1 MSVHGVAL
9 AALAGLCLLLIQP
22 QRWPA
27 DLLALAGSVALLA
40 ALTVSLLGL
49 FFARRLRPA
58 LGTAGF
64 APGVLKLFVTILVA
78 AAAGLLMASW
88 GSLRA
93 GQILAAGITPAQEAQ
108 PLVAHFQVHDL
119 PVFSPGEGAPGDPG
133 YRPASWRFEAEV
145 YSLSSEPGGSPTALT
160 RPFMALISWTARADG
175 WLPPA
180 LAPGD
185 RWQATLSF
193 RAAAGSRNFHGFDFE
208 TWLFENRIRA
218 VGRVSTA
225 KKDPLP
231 HPIRVNVSDGFIDS
245 LGIWIDQARD
255 TIRKAIG
262 QALPEARHA
271 GVMSG
276 LVVGDQRAI
285 DSADWAIF
293 SVTGVS
299 HLMSISGMHV
309 TMFAMMARL
318 GVRLLWTGLGRMGL
332 RVALY
337 MPVPVVCAVAASL
350 AAIGYALLAGFNIP
364 AQRTA
369 VMVTAAALASLTGLR
384 AQRWGV
390 IALTLLVVLVMDP
403 IAPLAPGFW
412 LSFFA
417 VAILFGLADRKTA
430 IGSATVAQ
438 AAITLGIAPLT
449 IAFFQQVSVVGPLAN
464 ALAIPVVTFLVTPLA
479 MVGAVTTFAGFDGP
493 LVWGHW
499 IFDWLFV
506 FLLWCADWPW
516 ASVAWHA
523 PPLWASILA
532 SVGVLFALN
541 ESLPRWRHL
550 AWLGLSV
557 LWLGGEPA
565 PPQGTVTATF
575 LDVGQ
580 GSAVVLRT
588 ARHTL
593 VYDTGPSMG
602 QANAA
607 ERIIIPQLYAM
618 GLRRIDGLVVSHGD
632 DDHASGLAQLVQSHR
647 PPWIATSMAQ
657 EEVQKRVV
665 ANGPATNRCQLDQG
679 WVWDGVW
686 FRFVYPFGAMPEDP
700 RHLGKNEDSCVLE
713 VIDAAGRRILLT
725 GDIPQLQEDEL
736 ISRTGWLAWGSVS
749 RGERPMVLL
758 AAHHGS
764 RGSSS
769 ETFLRALQP
778 TAVVFQAGYRS
789 RFNHPHPEVLSRLRG
804 LEIPFVR
811 TDLQGDLQMHWQG
824 DRPVFLAAADLR
836 RRFWHPRRWDHRP
849 GGDQPRDGSNAGD

>member
-9 AALAGLCLLLIQP
+9 AALAGLGLLLMQP

-27 DLLALAGSVALLA
+27 DVLALAGVAALLA
-40 ALTVSLLGL
+40 ALGLSLLGVL
-49 FFARRLRPA
+49 LARCLRPA
-58 LGTAGF
+58 SWPSSLTPGILNLCTAIF
-64 APGVLKLFVTILVA
+64 IA

-93 GQILAAGITPAQEAQ
+93 GHILAAGIAPEQEAQ
-108 PLVAHFQVHDL
+108 PVVAHFQVHDL
-119 PVFSPGEGAPGDPG
+119 PVFSPAKGAPGDPG

-145 YSLSSEPGGSPTALT
+145 YGLSSEPGAAPTALA
-160 RPFMALISWTARADG
+160 RPFMALISWAARADG
-175 WLPPA
+175 WLPPM

-193 RAAAGSRNFHGFDFE
+193 RAAAGSRNLHGFDFE

-231 HPIRVNVSDGFIDS
+231 RPVLANSADGFIDS
-245 LGIWIDQARD
+245 PAIWIDQARD

-262 QALPEARHA
+262 RALPEARHA

-285 DSADWAIF
+285 DSADWSVF

-318 GVRLLWTGLGRMGL
+318 GVRVFWSGLGRMGL
-332 RVALY
+332 RAALY

-369 VMVTAAALASLTGLR
+369 VMVTVAALASLTGLR

-390 IALTLLVVLVMDP
+390 IALTLLVVLIMDP
-403 IAPLAPGFW
+403 TAPLAPGFW

-479 MVGAVTTFAGFDGP
+479 MVGAVTTFAGFDSP
-493 LVWGHW
+493 LVWGHV
-499 IFDWLFV
+499 IFDWLFS
-506 FLLWCADWPW
+506 FLLWCSDWPW
-516 ASVAWHA
+516 ASLAWHA

-532 SVGVLFALN
+532 SVGVLLALN

-557 LWLGGEPA
+557 LWVGGAPA
-565 PPQGTVTATF
+565 PAPGTVTATF

-580 GSAVVLRT
+580 GSAVILRT

-602 QANAA
+602 RANAA
-607 ERIIIPQLYAM
+607 ERIVIPQLYAM

-657 EEVQKRVV
+657 EEMRTRVL
-665 ANGPATNRCQLDQG
+665 GHLPATNRCQLGEG

-725 GDIPQLQEDEL
+725 GDIPQLQEEEL
-736 ISRTGWLAWGSVS
+736 ISRTNWLAFGTSS
-749 RGERPMVLL
+749 RQTQPMVLL

-769 ETFLRALQP
+769 EVFLRALQP
-778 TAVVFQAGYRS
+778 AVVVFQSGYRS
-789 RFNHPHPEVLSRLRG
+789 RFNHPHPEVLSRLRM
-804 LEIPFVR
+804 LEIPSVR

-824 DRPVFLAAADLR
+824 ERPVFLAAADLR
-836 RRFWHPRRWDHRP
+836 RRFWHPRRWDHRL
-849 GGDQPRDGSNAGD
+849 GGDQLWDSSNAGD

>member
-9 AALAGLCLLLIQP
+9 AALAGLGLLLMQP

-27 DLLALAGSVALLA
+27 DLLAVAGGVALVA
-40 ALTVSLLGL
+40 ALGLSVLGVCV
-49 FFARRLRPA
+49 AQRLRPA
-58 LGTAGF
+58 ARPSSF
-64 APGVLKLFVTILVA
+64 APAVLKFFIVLCVA

-93 GQILAAGITPAQEAQ
+93 GQILAAGITPDQEVQ
-108 PLVAHFQVHDL
+108 PVLAHFQVHDL
-119 PVFSPGEGAPGDPG
+119 PVFSKAEGAPGDPK

-145 YSLSSEPGGSPTALT
+145 YALGGDAKAPPVALA
-160 RPFMALISWTARADG
+160 RPFMALVTWTARADG
-175 WLPPA
+175 WLPA
-180 LAPGD
+180 TLAPGD
-185 RWQATLSF
+185 RWQATLSL

-231 HPIRVNVSDGFIDS
+231 RPVSANPADGFMDS
-245 LGIWIDQARD
+245 PGIWIDQARD

-262 QALPEARHA
+262 RALPEARHA

-285 DSADWAIF
+285 DSADWSVF

-318 GVRLLWTGLGRMGL
+318 GVRVLWTGLGRMGL

-369 VMVTAAALASLTGLR
+369 VMVTVAALASLTGLR

-479 MVGAVTTFAGFDGP
+479 MVGALTTFVGFDAP

-499 IFDWLFV
+499 IFDGLFA

-516 ASVAWHA
+516 ASLAWHA

-532 SVGVLFALN
+532 SVGVLLALN
-541 ESLPRWRHL
+541 EALPRWRHL
-550 AWLGLSV
+550 AWLGLSL
-557 LWLGGEPA
+557 LWVGGEPQPA
-565 PPQGTVTATF
+565 QGTVTATF

-580 GSAVVLRT
+580 GSAVILRT
-588 ARHTL
+588 AQHTL

-602 QANAA
+602 RANAA
-607 ERIIIPQLYAM
+607 ERILIPQLYAM

-657 EEVQKRVV
+657 DEVQARVSS
-665 ANGPATNRCQLDQG
+665 NGPAAHRCQLGQG

-686 FRFVYPFGAMPEDP
+686 FRFVYPFGPMPEDP

-736 ISRTGWLAWGSVS
+736 ISRTDWLAFGTTS
-749 RGERPMVLL
+749 RRDQPMVLL

-769 ETFLRALQP
+769 EAFLRALKP

-789 RFNHPHPEVLSRLRG
+789 RFNHPHPDVLSRLRM
-804 LEIPFVR
+804 LDIASVR
-811 TDLQGDLQMHWQG
+811 TDLQGDLQMH
-824 DRPVFLAAADLR
+824 
-836 RRFWHPRRWDHRP
+836 
-849 GGDQPRDGSNAGD
+849 